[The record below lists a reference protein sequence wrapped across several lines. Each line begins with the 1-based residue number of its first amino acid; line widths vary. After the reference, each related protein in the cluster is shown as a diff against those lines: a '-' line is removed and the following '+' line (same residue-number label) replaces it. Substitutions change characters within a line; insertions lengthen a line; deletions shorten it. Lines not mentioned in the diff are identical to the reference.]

1 MLIDEFS
8 FASPE
13 YSLPRI
19 LAIRAIELASGQPR
33 LKRLYRGYQAE
44 NLPHSA
50 FWNEAVRLLNLDM
63 RLYGSGF
70 DKIPETGPLVVVAN
84 PPYGVLDGIA
94 ICWLVAQKR
103 QDFKILINNV
113 LCRAPEIEPH
123 VLPVDFTE
131 SPEALATN
139 LSARKQARE
148 ILDAGGTVIV
158 FPAGGIS
165 TTGRFWARTAEDD
178 PWAPL
183 VGQLVRRSKAT
194 VLPVFFD
201 GQNSLAFQMA
211 SHVSYALRVALIFRE
226 VCRRIGT
233 PLDMVVGEPLDFA
246 QMEAHLPPKT
256 LAAFLQT
263 HTHDLRR
270 FITGGAD

>member
-84 PPYGVLDGIA
+84 HPYGVLDGIA

-158 FPAGGIS
+158 FPAGGFPQLGGF
-165 TTGRFWARTAEDD
+165 GRARPKMTRGRRLSASSS
-178 PWAPL
+178 AGQKPL
-183 VGQLVRRSKAT
+183 SCQCFLKGRTVSLSKWPAMSAMRC
-194 VLPVFFD
+194 VW
-201 GQNSLAFQMA
+201 
-211 SHVSYALRVALIFRE
+211 R
-226 VCRRIGT
+226 
-233 PLDMVVGEPLDFA
+233 
-246 QMEAHLPPKT
+246 
-256 LAAFLQT
+256 
-263 HTHDLRR
+263 
-270 FITGGAD
+270 

>member
-1 MLIDEFS
+1 M
-8 FASPE
+8 
-13 YSLPRI
+13 
-19 LAIRAIELASGQPR
+19 
-33 LKRLYRGYQAE
+33 
-44 NLPHSA
+44 
-50 FWNEAVRLLNLDM
+50 RLLNLDM

-84 PPYGVLDGIA
+84 HPYGVLDGIA

-158 FPAGGIS
+158 FPAGDF
-165 TTGRFWARTAEDD
+165 TTGRFWRARPKMTR
-178 PWAPL
+178 
-183 VGQLVRRSKAT
+183 GRRLSASSSAGPFT
-194 VLPVFFD
+194 VTVFFD
-201 GQNSLAFQMA
+201 GQNISLSKWPAMSA
-211 SHVSYALRVALIFRE
+211 MRCVWR
-226 VCRRIGT
+226 
-233 PLDMVVGEPLDFA
+233 
-246 QMEAHLPPKT
+246 
-256 LAAFLQT
+256 
-263 HTHDLRR
+263 
-270 FITGGAD
+270 

>member
-50 FWNEAVRLLNLDM
+50 FWDEAVRRLNLDM
-63 RLYGSGF
+63 RLHGTGV
-70 DKIPETGPLVVVAN
+70 DQIPETGPLVVVAN
-84 PPYGVLDGIA
+84 HPYGVLDGIA

-123 VLPVDFTE
+123 VLPVDFDPT
-131 SPEALATN
+131 PEAMATN
-139 LSARKQARE
+139 LASRKEARQ
-148 ILDAGGTVIV
+148 ILEAGGTVIV

-165 TTGRFWARTAEDD
+165 TTGRFWSRVAEDE

-183 VGQLVRRSKAT
+183 VGQLVRRSKAR

-201 GQNSLAFQMA
+201 GQNSQAFQKA
-211 SHVSYALRVALIFRE
+211 SHISYALRVALIFRE

-233 PLDMVVGEPLDFA
+233 PLDMVVGAPLDFE
-246 QMEAHLPPKT
+246 QMEPHLPPKK
-256 LAAFLQT
+256 LARFLQT
-263 HTHDLRR
+263 HTYALRR
-270 FITGGAD
+270 FINFAAN